1 MTKVNMHEA
10 KTNFSKLV
18 ERALQGEEIVIA
30 RSGKPLVKLV
40 ALEGPAALRPVG
52 LHRQEVGGNFETRS
66 LAPLS
71 DDELEAWERPN
82 LLDD

>member
-52 LHRQEVGGNFETRS
+52 LHRQEVGEDFETRS

-71 DDELEAWERPN
+71 DDELEAWGRPN

>member
-40 ALEGPAALRPVG
+40 PLKGPGAQRPVG
-52 LHRQEVGGNFETRS
+52 LHRQAVGEDFEARS

-71 DDELEAWERPN
+71 DDELEAWYRPH